1 MTQSPEA
8 IKEKTDQFN
17 YVKINFCLEGEKT
30 PTKSNDKVKKNVQL
44 LSQAYLSSI

>member
-17 YVKINFCLEGEKT
+17 YVKINFCLEGG
-30 PTKSNDKVKKNVQL
+30 KKNPQSL
-44 LSQAYLSSI
+44 MTK